1 MIRDQRIDPIFDL
14 LPLVPL
20 PVVAL
25 IGRPNVGKSTLF
37 NRLTRSRAA
46 LVYDRPGLT
55 RDRHYGQAQVGDR
68 RFIAIDTGGFEPV
81 VKDGIVAAMARQ
93 TRMAILEA
101 DVVLLVVDARDGLS
115 PHDQTIVDELRRS
128 RARVFVAVNK
138 AEGLPREQVA
148 AEFWALGL
156 GQPWAISAAHGDGV
170 RDLLEIA
177 LEGLAGGEAVETPPD
192 EEADQPG
199 YPSDAVAAASILR
212 GAAAIASAPGDEGR
226 TEPDSDWDDAEPA
239 PQADESIEGLTD
251 ESAEGAIEGLSEAEA
266 LAAAESAELA
276 THAQRPIRIA
286 IVGRPNVGK
295 STLVN
300 TLLGEERMIAFD
312 QPGTTRDAV
321 AVPFLRE
328 GRPYVLIDTA
338 GVRRRGKVTDTV
350 EKFSVV
356 KTLQA
361 IDVSHVVVLMLD
373 AQDGVMEQDAH
384 LASFILESGRALVV
398 AVNKWDGLD
407 AGARERIRGEFAR
420 KLYFLRWARTHF
432 VSALVGFGVG
442 AVLRSVDA
450 AYAAANRK
458 LSTPRLTRVIIDAVE
473 RQNPPRRGSTR
484 PKLRFAHQGGRN
496 PPIIVIHG
504 NSLADI
510 PETYRRYLEGAIR
523 AKFDLEGT
531 PMRIEFRTGANPF
544 SK

>member
-1 MIRDQRIDPIFDL
+1 MLRDQRIDPIFDL
-14 LPLVPL
+14 LPVVPL

-93 TRMAILEA
+93 TRLAILEA
-101 DVVLLVVDARDGLS
+101 DVVLLVVDGRDGLS

-138 AEGLPREQVA
+138 AEGLPREQVS

-177 LEGLAGGEAVETPPD
+177 LEGLAGGEE
-192 EEADQPG
+192 
-199 YPSDAVAAASILR
+199 
-212 GAAAIASAPGDEGR
+212 
-226 TEPDSDWDDAEPA
+226 EPDGESASLEDSHDPHDPHDLDQAAGSDLKEELID
-239 PQADESIEGLTD
+239 GLTQ
-251 ESAEGAIEGLSEAEA
+251 AELDAR
-266 LAAAESAELA
+266 AAAEESVPHS
-276 THAQRPIRIA
+276 TRPIRIA

-321 AVPFLRE
+321 AVPFLRD

-338 GVRRRGKVTDTV
+338 GVRRRGKVTDVV

-407 AGARERIRGEFAR
+407 AGSRERIRGEFAR
-420 KLYFLRWARTHF
+420 KLYFLSWARTHF

-442 AVLRSVDA
+442 AVLRSVDS

-458 LSTPRLTRVIIDAVE
+458 LSTPRLTRVINDAVE
-473 RQNPPRRGSTR
+473 RQNPPRRGAIR

-496 PPIIVIHG
+496 PPIIVVHG
-504 NSLADI
+504 NSLAEI

-544 SK
+544 AK

>member
-1 MIRDQRIDPIFDL
+1 MHRDQRIDPIFDL
-14 LPLVPL
+14 LPVIPL

-93 TRMAILEA
+93 TRLAILEA
-101 DVVLLVVDARDGLS
+101 DVVLLVVDGRDGLS

-138 AEGLPREQVA
+138 AEGLPREQVS

-156 GQPWAISAAHGDGV
+156 GEPWAISAAHGDGV

-177 LEGLAGGEAVETPPD
+177 LEGLAGGEEDPEEKLDRSDQSDESDLHGDPDSPPD
-192 EEADQPG
+192 EESV
-199 YPSDAVAAASILR
+199 PS
-212 GAAAIASAPGDEGR
+212 E
-226 TEPDSDWDDAEPA
+226 
-239 PQADESIEGLTD
+239 ESIDGLTQ
-251 ESAEGAIEGLSEAEA
+251 AEA
-266 LAAAESAELA
+266 SVRSAAEESVPHS
-276 THAQRPIRIA
+276 TRPIRIA

-321 AVPFLRE
+321 AVPFLRD

-338 GVRRRGKVTDTV
+338 GVRRRGKVTDVV

-407 AGARERIRGEFAR
+407 AGARERIKGEFAR
-420 KLYFLRWARTHF
+420 KLYFLSWARTHF

-442 AVLRSVDA
+442 AVLRSVDS
-450 AYAAANRK
+450 AYAAAHRK
-458 LSTPRLTRVIIDAVE
+458 LSTPRLTRVINDAVE
-473 RQNPPRRGSTR
+473 RQNPPRRGMTR

-496 PPIIVIHG
+496 PPIIVVHG

-544 SK
+544 AK